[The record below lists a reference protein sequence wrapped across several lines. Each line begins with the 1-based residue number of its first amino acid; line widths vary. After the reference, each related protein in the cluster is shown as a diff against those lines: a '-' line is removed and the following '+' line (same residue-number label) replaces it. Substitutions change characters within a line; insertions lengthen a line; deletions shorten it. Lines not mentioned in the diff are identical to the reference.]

1 MGGGAKYG
9 NMLARKRAT
18 AKTQDKAGIEYREYH
33 VSSAMQCSEQC
44 SEQCSRFHGQWLGVR
59 THLTLLHL
67 LQNRHPIL
75 SDSELWM
82 FACYHHHHL
91 LTHPQSLPS
100 QARLQ
105 TRRKT
110 SVMGHCCPVIVCE
123 VEDRDFIYNMCS

>member
-1 MGGGAKYG
+1 MGGVAKYG

-18 AKTQDKAGIEYREYH
+18 EKTQDKAGIEYREYH
-33 VSSAMQCSEQC
+33 VSSAVQCSE
-44 SEQCSRFHGQWLGVR
+44 QWLGVR

-67 LQNRHPIL
+67 LRNRHPIL

-105 TRRKT
+105 IRRKT